1 MLIFSGSKIN
11 LGLNIIE
18 KRSDGFHNI
27 ETVFYPI
34 PWHDAIEVIES
45 SDNQSFNVEFSG
57 LKIAGSESENI
68 ISKAYYLLKKH
79 HDIPGVKVHLHK
91 HIPMGAG
98 LGGGSSNAVNF
109 IELMDKKFDLKISLR
124 KKIDYA
130 KELGSDCAFF
140 VENKAVFA
148 KEKGD
153 VFESIKID
161 LGNYFILT
169 VYPNVHSNTRL
180 AYNGVVPKKPQQS
193 IKTIIET
200 KPIEQW
206 NELLKNNFEDSV
218 FRNLPQIKALKE
230 KMYMNDAVYA
240 SMSGS
245 GSAVFGIF
253 KTEPKFD
260 LGNFPYF
267 LQPPLLK
274 TVK

>member
-1 MLIFSGSKIN
+1 MLVFSRSKIN

-34 PWHDAIEVIES
+34 SWSDAIEALES
-45 SDNQSFNVEFSG
+45 ADNQPFKMYFSG
-57 LKIAGSESENI
+57 LNIVGQENENI
-68 ISKAYYLLKKH
+68 ISKAYHLLKKH
-79 HDIPGVKVHLHK
+79 HSVPGIKVHLYK

-109 IELMDKKFDLKISLR
+109 IELMDKKFDLKIPLS
-124 KKIDYA
+124 KKIEYA

-140 VENKAVFA
+140 VKNEPVFA
-148 KEKGD
+148 KGKGD
-153 VFESIKID
+153 IFEHIKVD
-161 LGNYFILT
+161 LDNYFILI
-169 VYPNVHSNTRL
+169 VYPNVHSNTKL
-180 AYNGVVPKKPQQS
+180 AYDGVVPKKPQQN

-200 KPIEQW
+200 RSIEQW
-206 NELLKNNFEDSV
+206 KDLLKNDFEDSV
-218 FRNLPQIKALKE
+218 FKNLPQIKELKE
-230 KMYMNDAVYA
+230 KMYLNGAIYA

-267 LQPPLLK
+267 LQQPLLK